1 MKVKE
6 VLALAAANL
15 GREDLASAVSA
26 ADAAA
31 EGELKTLLGCYNS
44 VENEVALDYYPL
56 VRTDRM
62 EIAEG
67 KIYYTMFSRSPV
79 CIYGVR
85 TSAGRALPYE
95 KLSDR
100 IETEKRRGPYLVI
113 YSYAPAVKALGADV
127 EADPRVSP
135 RLLALGAASEF
146 CLVTGKFREAE
157 LWESRYRDAL
167 RAVGRTRKKL
177 AMRSRRWD

>member
-26 ADAAA
+26 ADAKA
-31 EGELKTLLGCYNS
+31 EGELKTLLGCYNT

-56 VRTDRM
+56 IRSEQM
-62 EIAEG
+62 QIADG
-67 KIYYTMFSRSPV
+67 KIYYTMFSRTPV

-95 KLSDR
+95 KFSDR
-100 IETEKRRGPYLVI
+100 LETEKRRGPYTVV
-113 YSYAPAVKALGADV
+113 YSYAPSAKALGAEA
-127 EADPRVSP
+127 EADARVSP
-135 RLLALGAASEF
+135 RLLALGVACEF
-146 CLVTGKFREAE
+146 CLVTGRPGEAK

-167 RAVGRTRKKL
+167 SAAGRTRKRL